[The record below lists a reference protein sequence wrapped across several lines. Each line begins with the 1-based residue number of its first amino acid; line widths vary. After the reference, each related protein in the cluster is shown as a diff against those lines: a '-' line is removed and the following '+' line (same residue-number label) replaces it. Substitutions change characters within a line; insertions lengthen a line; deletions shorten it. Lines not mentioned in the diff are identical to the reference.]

1 MATPATQMTTAA
13 TLTRDYTY
21 YPGCSLHS
29 TASEFDESFRAV
41 AAALGLSLHELDDW
55 SCCGATS
62 AHATSNFLATA
73 LPLRNLSLAERAG
86 RDLIVPCA
94 ACYSAFRQAHHEVA
108 TDQAEGR
115 RINDE
120 VQAATGRRY
129 EGKLRVLHP
138 LEPLSAPEGL
148 KAVAAGVAG
157 KKPLTGLKVATY
169 YGCLLQRPPGAVAFE
184 DPEQP
189 KSMDR
194 IMEAAGA
201 TVVRWSYKTECCGA
215 SLTLT
220 RPEYVVQ
227 LTGTITGA
235 ARRAG
240 AQAIVTAC
248 PMCQAN
254 LDTRQ
259 PQGIGAAATAAG
271 NGGVT
276 GVTGAAGGGSAEAPV
291 PIFYFTELL
300 GLALGTR
307 GVRSWLKRHITD
319 PVPVLA
325 AHGLL

>member
-1 MATPATQMTTAA
+1 MAIPE
-13 TLTRDYTY
+13 TRAVMEKRALAGAYTY

-41 AAALGLSLHELDDW
+41 AAALGLTLHELDDW

-73 LPLRNLSLAERAG
+73 LPLRNLSLAEGAG

-94 ACYSAFRQAHHEVA
+94 ACYSAFRQAHHEVVA
-108 TDQAEGR
+108 DGAEGR
-115 RINDE
+115 RLNAE
-120 VQAATGRRY
+120 VEAATGRRY

-138 LEPLSAPEGL
+138 LEPLSQPEGVKAISAGAKRPLEGL
-148 KAVAAGVAG
+148 K
-157 KKPLTGLKVATY
+157 LATY

-194 IMEAAGA
+194 IMAAAGA
-201 TVVRWSYKTECCGA
+201 TVVRWSFKTECCGA

-227 LTGTITGA
+227 LIGTLTGA
-235 ARRAG
+235 ARHAG
-240 AQAIVTAC
+240 AEAIVTAC

-259 PQGIGAAATAAG
+259 PQGPD
-271 NGGVT
+271 
-276 GVTGAAGGGSAEAPV
+276 PV

-300 GLALGTR
+300 GLALGAP

-319 PVPVLA
+319 PVSVLA